1 MYKNRWENPEWL
13 ELVAEFQK
21 IKSVRDKIAWLES
34 NRKYLET
41 TWDSK
46 VDNLIKGWSKKL

>member
-21 IKSVRDKIAWLES
+21 IKSVKDKIAWLES